1 MGISLHSIVDYPL
14 HDLFQRADVG
24 MGDNEPGPI
33 DLTVHE
39 RHNHIVLVAIDRA
52 DHLILCT
59 RASIVKRVDRR
70 IP

>member
-1 MGISLHSIVDYPL
+1 
-14 HDLFQRADVG
+14 